1 MNYILF
7 DGPFRQALLP
17 FTYTRPVAEL
27 RVGGL
32 TIKQK
37 WERSLKDTVL
47 VHTQDYLTR
56 LFPLDKAQDNI
67 WINAGVLPSKVLI
80 EVLKALEIDQALYHG
95 DVLVAYRSANYKED
109 SQDQLTSIMFSGG
122 DLNFIQNTWDIF
134 AHNPRE
140 IANDISLLKND
151 APSEALPDSVQAIAP
166 EHIYV
171 AKGAQMTFC
180 TMNASEGPIY
190 IGKNV
195 TIMEGAMLRGPLF
208 IAEGAVVKMG
218 AKLYGGTTIG
228 TYCKVGGEIS
238 NSMLMGYSN
247 KGHDGYLGNSVIGF
261 WCNLGANTNTS
272 NLKNNYDPVRL
283 WDYKTGLFAQTGL
296 EFCGLMMGDHS
307 KSAIGTMFNTGSV
320 VGVSANIFGSGF
332 PRNFIP
338 SFSWGGAAGLTTYGL
353 EKACLTAQ
361 RVMSRRSIDWTDHD
375 QALFLSLFEQTKVYR
390 KD

>member
-109 SQDQLTSIMFSGG
+109 SEDQLTSIMFSGG

-151 APSEALPDSVQAIAP
+151 APPEALPDSVQAIAP

-228 TYCKVGGEIS
+228 PYCKVGGEIS

>member
-195 TIMEGAMLRGPLF
+195 TIMEGAMLRDR
-208 IAEGAVVKMG
+208 K
-218 AKLYGGTTIG
+218 
-228 TYCKVGGEIS
+228 
-238 NSMLMGYSN
+238 
-247 KGHDGYLGNSVIGF
+247 
-261 WCNLGANTNTS
+261 
-272 NLKNNYDPVRL
+272 
-283 WDYKTGLFAQTGL
+283 
-296 EFCGLMMGDHS
+296 
-307 KSAIGTMFNTGSV
+307 SV
-320 VGVSANIFGSGF
+320 V
-332 PRNFIP
+332 
-338 SFSWGGAAGLTTYGL
+338 
-353 EKACLTAQ
+353 
-361 RVMSRRSIDWTDHD
+361 
-375 QALFLSLFEQTKVYR
+375 
-390 KD
+390 